1 MIFLFFCTKRVSN
14 RYSFCIFAANNY
26 IVMTENEL
34 ESAFVSIGLELLEP
48 NEGQLEGLPSNPR
61 KISESKMELLK
72 ANIAQYPEM
81 LSMRGLM
88 VYPLDN
94 GHYIIIGGNMRY
106 RAMIELGYGTAPCIV
121 VPKGTDMDRLKAYS
135 VIDNSGFG
143 KWDWDML
150 ANEWDENLLKGW
162 GIDWDFCPVPVA
174 ADSDGDDGGG
184 GAFVARL
191 SFPDRESLDGFMRQY
206 GDELKRMYGCE
217 IKAKQ

>member
-1 MIFLFFCTKRVSN
+1 
-14 RYSFCIFAANNY
+14 
-26 IVMTENEL
+26 MTENEL

-106 RAMIELGYGTAPCIV
+106 RAMIELGYCTAPCIV
-121 VPKGTDMDRLKAYS
+121 VPKGTDMERLKAYS

-150 ANEWDENLLKGW
+150 ANEWDAAQLSSW
-162 GIDWDFCPVPVA
+162 GVDLFISEAELNPDDFC
-174 ADSDGDDGGG
+174 SDGDESKTKNGEKIVIVLPTKLKEKKDEIRTILENGLKSYDG
-184 GAFVARL
+184 V
-191 SFPDRESLDGFMRQY
+191 SV
-206 GDELKRMYGCE
+206 K
-217 IKAKQ
+217 

>member
-1 MIFLFFCTKRVSN
+1 
-14 RYSFCIFAANNY
+14 
-26 IVMTENEL
+26 MTENEL

-106 RAMIELGYGTAPCIV
+106 RAMIELGYCTAPCIV
-121 VPKGTDMDRLKAYS
+121 VPKGTDMERLKAYS

-150 ANEWDENLLKGW
+150 ANEWDAAQLSSW
-162 GIDWDFCPVPVA
+162 GVDLFISEAELNPDDFC
-174 ADSDGDDGGG
+174 SDGDESKTKNGEKIVIVLPTKLKEKKDEIRTILENGLKAYDG
-184 GAFVARL
+184 V
-191 SFPDRESLDGFMRQY
+191 SV
-206 GDELKRMYGCE
+206 K
-217 IKAKQ
+217 

>member
-1 MIFLFFCTKRVSN
+1 
-14 RYSFCIFAANNY
+14 
-26 IVMTENEL
+26 MTENEL

-106 RAMIELGYGTAPCIV
+106 RAMIELGYCTAPCIV
-121 VPKGTDMDRLKAYS
+121 VPKGTDMERLKAYS

-150 ANEWDENLLKGW
+150 ANEWDAAQLSSW
-162 GIDWDFCPVPVA
+162 GVDLFISVAELNPDDFC
-174 ADSDGDDGGG
+174 SDGDESKTKNGEKIVIVLPTKLKEKKDEIRTILENGLKSYDG
-184 GAFVARL
+184 V
-191 SFPDRESLDGFMRQY
+191 SV
-206 GDELKRMYGCE
+206 K
-217 IKAKQ
+217 

>member
-1 MIFLFFCTKRVSN
+1 
-14 RYSFCIFAANNY
+14 
-26 IVMTENEL
+26 MTENEL

-61 KISESKMELLK
+61 MISESKMELLK

-106 RAMIELGYGTAPCIV
+106 RAMIELGYCTAPCIV
-121 VPKGTDMDRLKAYS
+121 VQKGTDMERLKAYS

-150 ANEWDENLLKGW
+150 ANEWDAAQLSSW
-162 GIDWDFCPVPVA
+162 GVDLFISEAELNPDDFC
-174 ADSDGDDGGG
+174 SDGDESKTKNGEKIVIVLPTKLKEKKDEIRTILENGLKAYDG
-184 GAFVARL
+184 V
-191 SFPDRESLDGFMRQY
+191 SV
-206 GDELKRMYGCE
+206 K
-217 IKAKQ
+217 